1 MLRKFRYGGGRLLK
15 YVVRFLSRQ
24 ERRVRFNNLISPLKA
39 GELYV

>member
-1 MLRKFRYGGGRLLK
+1 MIRKFTNEGGRLLK

-24 ERRVRFNNLISPLKA
+24 ERRIRFNNLISPLKA